1 MGWCQG
7 NHSSRKRKLRA
18 RTVHSFWVPPL
29 VPPPNNAKG
38 RGIRDSPR
46 HSTKLI
52 QWQYNNFWHCH
63 IKADKWVGVGTSIQV
78 GSANFMRAW
87 YTSLCRLATQGC
99 EGENAKLHV
108 SCEYLVKLEI
118 VRSSSFSS
126 LVDSSF
132 GTDTEIMV
140 TLVTIMDLFVD
151 MHHDC
156 CVASLNT
163 ALSDGSCGN
172 LGTQS
177 FISA

>member
-126 LVDSSF
+126 L
-132 GTDTEIMV
+132 I
-140 TLVTIMDLFVD
+140 
-151 MHHDC
+151 H
-156 CVASLNT
+156 
-163 ALSDGSCGN
+163 LSG
-172 LGTQS
+172 LTQKS
-177 FISA
+177 WLLL